1 MTGNNPSLPIERW
14 FNKLQY
20 TIDYCADIK
29 RNDDSR
35 YIPLSSDIPGILL
48 IQKEIKAQKAYM
60 VHYQALKKMGR
71 GEVRI
76 IIYVHVRYIRIN
88 QKNLKNNRKEEK
100 GQKGHR

>member
-1 MTGNNPSLPIERW
+1 MTRFFFVTPLFAIAKMTGNNPSLSIERW

-48 IQKEIKAQKAYM
+48 IQKNQSAKS
-60 VHYQALKKMGR
+60 
-71 GEVRI
+71 
-76 IIYVHVRYIRIN
+76 IYGT
-88 QKNLKNNRKEEK
+88 LPST
-100 GQKGHR
+100 